1 MFDYKKAAET
11 QTRLSSR
18 LIMEWDNRE
27 IQYVAGADFSYD
39 DQKRQIGIV
48 IVVYKVPELTIFE
61 IIKEIG
67 EVPIPYVPGFLNF
80 REGPIFLKA
89 FRKLSRLPDLTLI
102 DGNGIAH
109 PRRMGLASYVGVILD
124 VSTIGSAKKP
134 FFPYATPGEERGQ
147 YTVFKDT
154 AGDQVGYCLR
164 TRSGVKPIFVSPGHR
179 TDFAITKQ
187 VTLELSQYRIPEPLR
202 MAHHLATQL
211 F

>member
-11 QTRLSSR
+11 QNRLSSR
-18 LIMEWDNRE
+18 LILEWDDRD

-39 DQKRQIGIV
+39 DQKRLIGV
-48 IVVYKVPELTIFE
+48 VVVVYKVPELTLFE

-89 FRKLSRLPDLTLI
+89 FRKLGRLPDLTMI

-109 PRRMGLASYVGVILD
+109 PRKMGLASYVGVILD
-124 VSTIGSAKKP
+124 VSTVGCAKKP
-134 FFPYATPGEERGQ
+134 FFPYMTPAEERGEH
-147 YTVFKDT
+147 TVFKDT
-154 AGDQVGYCLR
+154 KGEQVGYCLR
-164 TRSGVKPIFVSPGHR
+164 TRTGVKPIFVSPGHR
-179 TDFAITKQ
+179 TDFSIAKQ
-187 VTLELSQYRIPEPLR
+187 VALDLSKYRIPEPLR
-202 MAHHLATQL
+202 MAHHLANQL